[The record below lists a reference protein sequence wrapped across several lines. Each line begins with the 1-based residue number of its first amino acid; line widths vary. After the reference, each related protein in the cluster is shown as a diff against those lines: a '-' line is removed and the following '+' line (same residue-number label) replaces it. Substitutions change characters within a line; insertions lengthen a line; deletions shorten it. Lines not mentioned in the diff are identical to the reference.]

1 MLSCRMGMGC
11 SVACSHSAN
20 GLHFAVT
27 NSDWQLFLMIVISP
41 FDRVIQPQTL
51 ISQRLKGNLL
61 KGGGIKKFKCVSPV
75 ISPRADWR
83 LAVLQYP
90 GSSFS
95 VLCRTQPGSL
105 QAQRSWQAI
114 YFHLTNELSIPTIH
128 IHRPNEKVPTWH
140 PRAHSFE
147 K

>member
-1 MLSCRMGMGC
+1 MGC

-61 KGGGIKKFKCVSPV
+61 KGGG
-75 ISPRADWR
+75 
-83 LAVLQYP
+83 
-90 GSSFS
+90 GSRNLS
-95 VLCRTQPGSL
+95 VFLP
-105 QAQRSWQAI
+105 
-114 YFHLTNELSIPTIH
+114 
-128 IHRPNEKVPTWH
+128 
-140 PRAHSFE
+140 
-147 K
+147 